1 MSSRQS
7 SKYYRDD
14 AVVLRTWKLGE
25 ADKILSLLT
34 RKHGRVRAVA
44 KGVRRTRSKFGARL
58 EPATCVSLQ
67 LYEGRGDLD
76 TVTGADTIERFD
88 SLRSDI
94 GQFARASAMLEAVDQ
109 LAQAEI
115 DVEHVYTMLVGA
127 LRQLDTSSSGLIVP
141 AFFMKVL
148 AAEGFAPQVQSC
160 VECGNSDELVAFD
173 PEAGVVL
180 CATHRRG
187 RSLTPEAIGA
197 IADVLGGR
205 LRRALEIDDA
215 SVIHEVE
222 RVATE
227 LMEHHL
233 ERQIRS
239 VRVVE

>member
-1 MSSRQS
+1 VSSNPS

-34 RKHGRVRAVA
+34 RTRGRVRAVA

-58 EPATCVSLQ
+58 EPATCVALQ

-76 TVTGADTIERFD
+76 TVTGAETIERFS

-109 LAQAEI
+109 LAQAELE
-115 DVEHVYTMLVGA
+115 VGHLYTMLVGA
-127 LRQLDTSSSGLIVP
+127 LRQLDTSSSGLVVP

-148 AAEGFAPQVQSC
+148 AAEGFAPQVEGC
-160 VECGNSDELVAFD
+160 VECGADEDLVAFD
-173 PEAGVVL
+173 PQAGGVL
-180 CATHRRG
+180 CAAHRRG
-187 RSLTPEAIGA
+187 RSVSSGSIDAIGD
-197 IADVLGGR
+197 ILGGR
-205 LRRALEIDDA
+205 LKSALEIDDLL
-215 SVIHEVE
+215 VINEVD

-239 VRVVE
+239 VRVIE